1 MVVMEFTKG
10 EMVGVGGVVKCEGW
24 RSVRESYRKVR
35 LKEKVRQLAN

>member
-24 RSVRESYRKVR
+24 RSVRESKKENWRNSEG
-35 LKEKVRQLAN
+35 LKK